1 MKHGVFVL
9 AFCALHLSIES
20 QTLQFSQVKLVSTV
34 ETVPANKVWKI
45 EGFFPT
51 TFSRYSG
58 SSGVTEGHIYNLVV
72 NGNNRPLGVSSFLTG
87 YWGTSYAGNIGN
99 FPLWIP
105 AGTTLAAGSNVG
117 EISVIEFTVVP

>member
-1 MKHGVFVL
+1 MKHGVFIL

>member
-9 AFCALHLSIES
+9 AFCALQLSIES

>member
-1 MKHGVFVL
+1 MKHGVFIL

-117 EISVIEFTVVP
+117 EISVIEFTVIP